1 VYDGRVCRNSC
12 QGRQSMTLQ
21 TLVEPYNSPR
31 VDLGHILSM
40 RGRGLA
46 PVLHSD
52 DAEAI
57 NAVKVGLQLFMSSQ
71 ARFTVIHVKVGR
83 L

>member
-1 VYDGRVCRNSC
+1 MSRSTVDDFADSCR
-12 QGRQSMTLQ
+12 TLQ
-21 TLVEPYNSPR
+21 FSEGGF
-31 VDLGHILSM
+31 GHILSM
-40 RGRGLA
+40 SGRGLA